1 MRMAESFTFFSKI
14 IEACD
19 MLNENDR
26 SSMLY
31 AVAEYGASGKRVELP
46 YPLDAMLA
54 GFTED
59 IDNSKN
65 ARNQGSR
72 GGKTRKRNTTEQR
85 AESENEAPLASPL
98 HNPPS
103 QAPLASP
110 LGSPHQNPDQTKP
123 VQTSADQTIKKE
135 SASRFSPPSENE
147 VRKYCEER
155 GYGIDPATFVSYY
168 ASNGWMIG
176 RSKMK
181 DWKAAVRTWVQR
193 NRGNET
199 KEAENEAGEAFS
211 QWQQ

>member
-1 MRMAESFTFFSKI
+1 MAESFTFFSKI

-98 HNPPS
+98 
-103 QAPLASP
+103 
-110 LGSPHQNPDQTKP
+110 GSPHQNPDQTKP

-181 DWKAAVRTWVQR
+181 DWKAAVR
-193 NRGNET
+193 
-199 KEAENEAGEAFS
+199 
-211 QWQQ
+211 

>member
-31 AVAEYGASGKRVELP
+31 AVAEYGASGKRVDLP

-72 GGKTRKRNTTEQR
+72 GGKTRKRSTTEQR
-85 AESENEAPLASPL
+85 AESENEAPLAT
-98 HNPPS
+98 PPW
-103 QAPLASP
+103 QPPLATP
-110 LGSPHQNPDQTKP
+110 TKTKTRPNQCRP
-123 VQTSADQTIKKE
+123 VQT
-135 SASRFSPPSENE
+135 RP
-147 VRKYCEER
+147 
-155 GYGIDPATFVSYY
+155 
-168 ASNGWMIG
+168 
-176 RSKMK
+176 
-181 DWKAAVRTWVQR
+181 
-193 NRGNET
+193 
-199 KEAENEAGEAFS
+199 
-211 QWQQ
+211 